1 MLIEINPD
9 NIDNRLIEQV
19 CKCLRNGGVI
29 IYPTDTVYTLG
40 CDIRQTKAYEKI
52 CKLKDIKP
60 NKANFSIVCYDLS
73 HLSEFTNGLPTPV
86 YKFMK
91 HTLPGP
97 YTFILKGNNN
107 LSKIF
112 GYAKKTVGIRVPNNN
127 IVRAIVQELG
137 APILSASIKNQDT
150 ILEYV
155 TEPNEIFEIY
165 EHLVDI
171 VIDGGIGGNV
181 PSTIIDYTSS
191 EPTLVRMGAGE
202 VDIK

>member
-1 MLIEINPD
+1 M
-9 NIDNRLIEQV
+9 
-19 CKCLRNGGVI
+19 
-29 IYPTDTVYTLG
+29 
-40 CDIRQTKAYEKI
+40 
-52 CKLKDIKP
+52 
-60 NKANFSIVCYDLS
+60 
-73 HLSEFTNGLPTPV
+73 
-86 YKFMK
+86 
-91 HTLPGP
+91 
-97 YTFILKGNNN
+97 
-107 LSKIF
+107 
-112 GYAKKTVGIRVPNNN
+112 
-127 IVRAIVQELG
+127 RAIVQELG

-155 TEPNEIFEIY
+155 TEPNEIFEVY